1 MCAHWDMIW
10 CCRYNERTTET
21 GSNRWCMHDIS
32 RGRKSQSRKRQ
43 RTCERAL
50 LWNVKQH
57 DAVLTFVESLAEEAV
72 ISDNWYNNVLFQQPE
87 HAFIA
92 DLRMSKDRFWEVC
105 QCFCACVA
113 CLLSVH

>member
-1 MCAHWDMIW
+1 M
-10 CCRYNERTTET
+10 NEPLKRAAIAGACTILAQAAKAKADEEL
-21 GSNRWCMHDIS
+21 HYE
-32 RGRKSQSRKRQ
+32 RKRQ
-43 RTCERAL
+43 RTRERAL
-50 LWNVKQH
+50 LWDVKQH

-72 ISDNWYNNVLFQQPE
+72 ISDNWYNNVLFRQPE
-87 HAFIA
+87 HAFMA